1 MISLPPSWGRKS
13 RWCSAIGEPVTPEL
27 SFPRLGVLYR
37 GSRWAAVARSG
48 QSVAVP
54 ELDHLGLAVRNPARS
69 LRFYRDAI
77 GVDGVVREEEYG
89 FVITTTK
96 GVSFTLFKGLPPAD
110 HGEFHVGV
118 SLPDSD
124 AVRARREEL
133 RSFGVPEIEWWDEPG
148 YVSVKVRDPDG
159 YIVEMAWDE
168 KHSGA

>member
-1 MISLPPSWGRKS
+1 
-13 RWCSAIGEPVTPEL
+13 
-27 SFPRLGVLYR
+27 VLTIR
-37 GSRWAAVARSG
+37 RAGAARSG
-48 QSVAVP
+48 QSVAVA

-69 LRFYRDAI
+69 LRFYRETI
-77 GVDGVVREEEYG
+77 GVEGVVREEEYG
-89 FVITTTK
+89 FVITSTR
-96 GVSFTLFKGLPPAD
+96 GVGFTLFKGQPPAD
-110 HGEFHVGV
+110 HGEFHLGV
-118 SLPDSD
+118 SLPDRD